1 MNNQEFAISIQN
13 MTKNYIHTGITR
25 LNMMR
30 TAHEKVRKITGVDCL
45 SLNVEKGDIFG
56 FLGPNGAGKST
67 TIRSLLGLIR
77 FQEGS
82 AAVLGMDVRSHR
94 KEILRDVGYMP
105 SEAMFYPSMKVGEII
120 RFAADMRNKD
130 CRKEADMLCE
140 RLAVDRSKRI
150 EELSLGN
157 RKKVSIV
164 CAMQHKPKLFIFDE
178 PTSGLDPLMQA
189 EFFKLIMEYNEQGT
203 TCFLSSH
210 VLSEI
215 KKYCRH
221 AAIIRA
227 GKLICTDTVDHLT
240 KTNAKRIHMVRDG
253 IEEEFV
259 YKGNLNELFAGFA
272 GHDIED
278 ITIEEPELDEIFMH
292 YYKEEQK

>member
-1 MNNQEFAISIQN
+1 MRKQELAISVQKL
-13 MTKNYIHTGITR
+13 TKRYGKYR
-25 LNMMR
+25 
-30 TAHEKVRKITGVDCL
+30 GVDGL
-45 SLNVEKGDIFG
+45 SMDVEKGDIFG

-67 TIRSLLGLIR
+67 AIRSLLGLIH
-77 FQEGS
+77 FQEGN
-82 AAVLGMDVRSHR
+82 AEVFGWDVKSHR
-94 KEILRDVGYMP
+94 KEILREVGYMP
-105 SEAMFYPSMKVGEII
+105 SEAMFYPSMRVRDII
-120 RFAADMRNKD
+120 RFAADMRNMD
-130 CRKEADMLCE
+130 CGKEADMLCE
-140 RLAVDRSKRI
+140 RLSVDRSKRI

-164 CAMQHKPKLFIFDE
+164 CAMQHRPKLFIFDE

-189 EFFKLIMEYNEQGT
+189 EFFKLVMEYNEQGT

-221 AAIIRA
+221 AAIIKE
-227 GKLICTDTVDHLT
+227 GKLIRTDTVENLT
-240 KTNAKRIHMVRDG
+240 KTNAKRIHMVKDE
-253 IEEEFV
+253 IEEDFV

-272 GHDIED
+272 GHDIKD

-292 YYKEEQK
+292 YYEEEQG